1 MHTITRAFAVLVLVA
16 FLPAAF
22 VSARAADAA
31 PTTVLTGR
39 IACAMCVL
47 RQKDVKTCT
56 NVLVVEKDDGRTVYD
71 LTKNQVT
78 KVWEMQACERGVPVK
93 VTGTVAEQ
101 GGRKIL
107 TATKIE
113 RT

>member
-1 MHTITRAFAVLVLVA
+1 MHTIARALAVLVLVA
-16 FLPAAF
+16 VLPTAF

-31 PTTVLTGR
+31 PATVLTGR

-47 RQKDVKTCT
+47 HHKDVKTCT
-56 NVLVVEKDDGRTVYD
+56 NVLVVEQGGAQTVYD
-71 LTKNQVT
+71 LARNQVT
-78 KVWEMQACERGVPVK
+78 KVWEMQACERAVAVK
-93 VTGTVAEQ
+93 VTGAVAEQ
-101 GGRKIL
+101 GGRKVL